1 MRAFLTEKEESE
13 GIIMQK
19 QPFPKYRTEN
29 YKIDDIFLVDPLLTL
44 EPHYDYMHSHNVC
57 EIGIAV
63 SGSGTVMINDRVLPF
78 NPGDI
83 SVIFPGD
90 MHISNSIDNNKN
102 TWSYIN
108 IDIDKMIVRSP
119 GILSG
124 IEDILSSKKQLS
136 NVFTPEL
143 HPTIVN
149 YVNRL
154 FNELIEKS
162 YGYKSLCQYLFAAI
176 MIDVYRISTETVP
189 AENKKHMAPIIPA
202 LSYISLHY
210 SENITSSKLAEICY
224 ISQTHLRRLFKEY
237 TGISPLEYVYKA
249 RITAATAL
257 LKTSS
262 MSILDIAYAVG
273 YSTQTSFNSHFKR
286 FTGTTPSKYRTENK
300 TTEN

>member
-1 MRAFLTEKEESE
+1 
-13 GIIMQK
+13 MQN
-19 QPFPKYRTEN
+19 QPLSKYRKEY
-29 YKIDDIFLVDPLLTL
+29 YKIDDIFFVDPMLTL

-83 SVIFPGD
+83 AVIFPGD

-108 IDIDKMIVRSP
+108 VDIDTMIVRSP

-124 IEDILSSKKQLS
+124 IENILSAKKQLS
-136 NVFTPEL
+136 NVFTQSS
-143 HPTIVN
+143 HPIIVN
-149 YVNRL
+149 NINRL
-154 FNELIEKS
+154 YNELLQKR
-162 YGYKSLCQYLFAAI
+162 YGYKPLCQYLFATT
-176 MIDVYRISTETVP
+176 MIDVYRASSVTEH

-257 LKTSS
+257 LRTSS

-286 FTGTTPSKYRTENK
+286 FTGTTPSKYRAENK
-300 TTEN
+300 TSENGSDSEN